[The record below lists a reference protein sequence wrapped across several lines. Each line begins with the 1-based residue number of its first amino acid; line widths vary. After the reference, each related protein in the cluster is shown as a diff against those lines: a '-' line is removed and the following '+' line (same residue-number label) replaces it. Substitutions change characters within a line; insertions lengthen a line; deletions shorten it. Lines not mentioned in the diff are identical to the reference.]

1 MNGCQNTIKM
11 VDMESIDM
19 CDVKKY
25 YNIYD
30 ELKKLKPEDTL
41 QLVME
46 AENDEEKQFF
56 EMLGNYL
63 LQEKQNNVI
72 ERNLF

>member
-1 MNGCQNTIKM
+1 
-11 VDMESIDM
+11 MESVDM

-63 LQEKQNNVI
+63 LQAKQNKVI

>member
-1 MNGCQNTIKM
+1 MM
-11 VDMESIDM
+11 DMESVDM

-63 LQEKQNNVI
+63 LQE
-72 ERNLF
+72 